1 MSKNNI
7 NSKFNFN
14 ISKRNYN
21 AMIGNS
27 INSPSNNDSHMKN
40 QFFQPS
46 LKFGGP
52 INQNIEIHQDYNK
65 RKSTKP
71 GTNIYKNDP
80 SFYKVS
86 FEKLQSEKQKNNLIE
101 KSSNTNTFINLINSS
116 FDKKKNNINAGNSI
130 YYKTI
135 SKNNDQILFINSTSV
150 INENNNN
157 TLGHKTEKKIT
168 SYFNFL
174 SSNVKNKDKDENKKE
189 SNNNNISQTELNKNI
204 EKEKLSNKDENV
216 AKKDDNENKEES
228 HTADN
233 PILFHIYNTTE
244 DDKAKQNVKAND
256 TKCGNELIN
265 NSENKIENPFQDII
279 SKYNSSISNNSKSIN
294 PNNIINPFSS
304 SKTNPFSLLNTDNK
318 NSNNN
323 NTNNQSINPFQRNS
337 NSNDKMFNPFLQ
349 ISNPFSQNNNN
360 NPFTKNT
367 NDNNAVN
374 PFSKKTNNN
383 PFTQNTNNSQLVNQF
398 SQNTNNNPFTKSNS
412 KNKVANPFLQ
422 SNNKNK
428 VANPFLQNNNNSQ
441 LVNSF
446 LQNTNQV
453 NNPFLNNINPFLS
466 NNNNQLNNINN
477 NNNNSN
483 NSEKAVNPFCSIT
496 NNANN
501 CCGPFL
507 NNNNI
512 IFPANNDKEEEEEN
526 KNDDN
531 VNVEEEVKIEKD
543 EKRLSE
549 FKEVKYEKNNK
560 FYEVEVE
567 NMQYLDKVDGTHKF
581 VTIGGGMLSFQE
593 EKDREGKKR
602 GLIVLRDNNTK
613 NVKLQGIIY
622 NNSSVVEKVKLKKG
636 KEIIIMKNILATF
649 QKVDKNY
656 TNQVTQLSHFRIRVN
671 NSNLE
676 NLLNQAKDFF
686 ELMKKNL

>member
-1 MSKNNI
+1 
-7 NSKFNFN
+7 
-14 ISKRNYN
+14 
-21 AMIGNS
+21 MIGNS
-27 INSPSNNDSHMKN
+27 INSPPNNDSLIKN
-40 QFFQPS
+40 QLFHPS

-52 INQNIEIHQDYNK
+52 INQHIEIHQDYNK

-80 SFYKVS
+80 YFYKDS
-86 FEKLQSEKQKNNLIE
+86 FEKQQSEKQKNNPIE
-101 KSSNTNTFINLINSS
+101 KSSKTNAFNNLINSS

-130 YYKTI
+130 YSKTI
-135 SKNNDQILFINSTSV
+135 SRNNNDQILFFNSTSV

-189 SNNNNISQTELNKNI
+189 SSNNNTSQTELNKNNK
-204 EKEKLSNKDENV
+204 KEKISIKDEN
-216 AKKDDNENKEES
+216 ATKKDDNENKEES

-233 PILFHIYNTTE
+233 PFLFPINNTTE
-244 DDKAKQNVKAND
+244 DDKVKQNVKAND
-256 TKCGNELIN
+256 AKCGNELIN
-265 NSENKIENPFQDII
+265 NSNDKMENPFQDII
-279 SKYNSSISNNSKSIN
+279 NKYNSSISNNSKSIN
-294 PNNIINPFSS
+294 PNKIINPFSS
-304 SKTNPFSLLNTDNK
+304 SKTNPFSILNTDNK

-323 NTNNQSINPFQRNS
+323 STNNQSINPFQQNS

-349 ISNPFSQNNNN
+349 NNNNQINNNNN
-360 NPFTKNT
+360 NPFSKNT
-367 NDNNAVN
+367 N
-374 PFSKKTNNN
+374 NNN
-383 PFTQNTNNSQLVNQF
+383 VFNPF
-398 SQNTNNNPFTKSNS
+398 SQNTNNNPFTKNTNNNNIVNPFSQNTNNNPFAQSNSKNKMANPFTQSNS

-422 SNNKNK
+422 SNSKNK
-428 VANPFLQNNNNSQ
+428 VANPFLQNANNSQ
-441 LVNSF
+441 LVNPF

-453 NNPFLNNINPFLS
+453 NNPFVNNINPFLQ

-477 NNNNSN
+477 NNNNNSN
-483 NSEKAVNPFCSIT
+483 NSKKAVNPFCSIT

-501 CCGPFL
+501 CYNPFL

-526 KNDDN
+526 KNDDNDN

-560 FYEVEVE
+560 FFEVDVE

-581 VTIGGGMLSFQE
+581 VTVGGGMLSFQE
-593 EKDREGKKR
+593 EKDRDGKKR
-602 GLIVLRDNNTK
+602 GLIVLRDKNTK

-636 KEIIIMKNILATF
+636 KEIILMKNILATF

-656 TNQVTQLSHFRIRVN
+656 TNQVTQLSHFRIRVD
-671 NSNLE
+671 NSSLE